1 MVSWKK
7 LPENEMGS
15 LAYIFKILVTFSS
28 LEANSI
34 FTFQKEAYNL
44 DGRECTYKNYAFWH
58 HICPISQRI
67 RLPARIYFGQ
77 IPVTEFPI
85 LATLSTFSKHQ
96 PNCI

>member
-44 DGRECTYKNYAFWH
+44 DGRDVY
-58 HICPISQRI
+58 
-67 RLPARIYFGQ
+67 L
-77 IPVTEFPI
+77 
-85 LATLSTFSKHQ
+85 
-96 PNCI
+96 